1 MCPFFLVSCH
11 VQGILV
17 CLNVRQDID
26 RYFSINGGK
35 KRKQNKS
42 MLEKLFGLSTEISH
56 RLLSGNLINLC
67 KVHRYLDRCELM
79 YYETVRKINI

>member
-26 RYFSINGGK
+26 RYISIKTSK

-56 RLLSGNLINLC
+56 RFLSCNVINLY
-67 KVHRYLDRCELM
+67 KVHRYLERCKLM
-79 YYETVRKINI
+79 YYETV

>member
-35 KRKQNKS
+35 KGKQNKS
-42 MLEKLFGLSTEISH
+42 MLEKLFGLSTEISN
-56 RLLSGNLINLC
+56 RFLPGNLIDLY
-67 KVHRYLDRCELM
+67 KAHRYLNRCKLM
-79 YYETVRKINI
+79 YYETVCIKI